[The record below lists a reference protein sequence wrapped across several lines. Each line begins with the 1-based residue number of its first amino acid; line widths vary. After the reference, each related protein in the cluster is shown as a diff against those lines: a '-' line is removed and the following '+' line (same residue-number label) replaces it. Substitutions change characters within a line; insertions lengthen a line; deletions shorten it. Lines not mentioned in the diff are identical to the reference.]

1 MSGSRVFSR
10 DFKLA
15 ALSRMEGGENVSALS
30 RELNVRRK
38 LLYEWR
44 AAFRAGGPE
53 ALRSRGRP
61 RKGSIVLGAKSAGAR
76 GCAEAGP
83 AGRSGSGRAA
93 GSGDELA
100 AARRRIAEL
109 ERKVGQQALE
119 ADFFRQALQLFET
132 SRGPS
137 DRPGGTASMASSRP
151 GRGGKAD
158 REAKED

>member
-10 DFKLA
+10 DFKLS
-15 ALSRMEGGENVSALS
+15 ALSRMEGGENVSALA

-61 RKGSIVLGAKSAGAR
+61 RKGSVVLGAKSGGAR
-76 GCAEAGP
+76 VSVASAPGGGSG
-83 AGRSGSGRAA
+83 GRSSA

-100 AARRRIAEL
+100 AAKRRIAEL

-151 GRGGKAD
+151 GRGGKA
-158 REAKED
+158 AKED